1 MKTPSDFLWRLIKS
15 LSKAEKL
22 FFTRNFNASHPIQ
35 ETLYLKLFNAISTQ
49 KEYDETQVLKK
60 FQPELNKKNIA
71 YQKNYLQKQ
80 VCDSLIFYEFKR
92 NKEYEVIRL
101 RLLIRLYR
109 KKGLLDEALV
119 LWKKAITLARREE
132 AFALSSLLKGEFEK
146 MLLIS
151 GSHTS
156 YNELLSLFNENLIT
170 YEDYAALITLRDIYT
185 EIILIKRN
193 AHFELSE
200 LDQKK
205 INSLLDRVNSFTKA
219 DISPSFWYRHYF
231 YMCRISL
238 LYLLDKSPLALIDL
252 KKLYQEWKLMTKFI
266 KIHGEHYLEV
276 LYMINY
282 CGVNCGDFEFVSMA
296 YNDKSNQLLIDST
309 LKINFKAYRFLAM
322 NRLYNKTAN
331 YQAVS
336 QLLNATKLNI
346 AKWEPFLN
354 MDINRTL
361 QMSAGIS
368 FFVLEDYDN
377 ALSFIKGA
385 VSYTTAGVRKELF
398 SVGQVLLLLITYCM
412 NNERLFEAQY
422 RATYGFFYKRKKHA
436 FEKAIMSCL
445 RHTFYMND
453 NKEKIKEYQ
462 KAILTINQNSDD
474 VFQKNIFT
482 IFNFYGWLE
491 SMTKRIPYK
500 RYVEQKVNVEKKLRL
515 NKN

>member
-1 MKTPSDFLWRLIKS
+1 MKSS
-15 LSKAEKL
+15 A
-22 FFTRNFNASHPIQ
+22 
-35 ETLYLKLFNAISTQ
+35 
-49 KEYDETQVLKK
+49 
-60 FQPELNKKNIA
+60 
-71 YQKNYLQKQ
+71 
-80 VCDSLIFYEFKR
+80 
-92 NKEYEVIRL
+92 L

-282 CGVNCGDFEFVSMA
+282 CGM
-296 YNDKSNQLLIDST
+296 
-309 LKINFKAYRFLAM
+309 
-322 NRLYNKTAN
+322 
-331 YQAVS
+331 
-336 QLLNATKLNI
+336 
-346 AKWEPFLN
+346 
-354 MDINRTL
+354 
-361 QMSAGIS
+361 
-368 FFVLEDYDN
+368 
-377 ALSFIKGA
+377 
-385 VSYTTAGVRKELF
+385 
-398 SVGQVLLLLITYCM
+398 
-412 NNERLFEAQY
+412 
-422 RATYGFFYKRKKHA
+422 
-436 FEKAIMSCL
+436 
-445 RHTFYMND
+445 
-453 NKEKIKEYQ
+453 
-462 KAILTINQNSDD
+462 
-474 VFQKNIFT
+474 
-482 IFNFYGWLE
+482 
-491 SMTKRIPYK
+491 
-500 RYVEQKVNVEKKLRL
+500 
-515 NKN
+515 